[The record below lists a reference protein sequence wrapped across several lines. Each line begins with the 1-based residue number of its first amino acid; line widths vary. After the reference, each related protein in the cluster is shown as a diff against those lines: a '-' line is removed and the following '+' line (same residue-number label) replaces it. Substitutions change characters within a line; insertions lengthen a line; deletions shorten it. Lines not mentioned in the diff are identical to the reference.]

1 MLKMPVASTLDI
13 LRDARAGKYGVG
25 AYNVLSLDQAASIIR
40 LSDKMKAPV
49 LITVPAVLEQYVS
62 FSDIGAVVREVAGK
76 ASIPVGIHLSHG
88 KDIATLKR
96 CIDAGFTSV
105 MIDGSVLPFGDNV
118 KLTSEGVQ
126 LCHKNGV
133 ACEGEL
139 GAVGSTTGEVK
150 SVMTDPEE
158 ARRYV
163 EATNVDI
170 FAVSIGNAHGF
181 YKGVPKLDFTRFNQI
196 KDALSNK
203 SNLFFTLH
211 GGTGISP
218 DDLKKLIAQG
228 CPKICIYTEMCG
240 VGKEKAF
247 DYLARHPEYGGTM
260 DVPEMFKAVLGGFLD
275 VVKEDIEVFGSAN
288 KVSQTLQSLPGGSI
302 NAGSIEEIVKKVM
315 QGLRA

>member
-1 MLKMPVASTLDI
+1 MPVVSTLDI
-13 LRDARAGKYGVG
+13 LREARAGKYGVG
-25 AYNVLSLDQAASIIR
+25 AYNVFSLDQAASIIR
-40 LSDKMKAPV
+40 LSDTMKAPV

-62 FSDIGAVVREVAGK
+62 FSDLGAVVREVAGR

-105 MIDGSVLPFGDNV
+105 MIDGSVLPFGENV

-181 YKGVPKLDFTRFNQI
+181 YKGVPKLDFTRFSQI
-196 KDALSNK
+196 KDALSHKND
-203 SNLFFTLH
+203 LFFTLH

-247 DYLARHPEYGGTM
+247 DYLARHPEYGGTV
-260 DVPEMFKAVLGGFLD
+260 DVPELFKAVLGGFLE

-288 KVSQTLQSLPGGSI
+288 KVSKTSQSLSAGSI
-302 NAGSIEEIVKKVM
+302 SAGTIEEIVRKVM
-315 QGLRA
+315 QGLK